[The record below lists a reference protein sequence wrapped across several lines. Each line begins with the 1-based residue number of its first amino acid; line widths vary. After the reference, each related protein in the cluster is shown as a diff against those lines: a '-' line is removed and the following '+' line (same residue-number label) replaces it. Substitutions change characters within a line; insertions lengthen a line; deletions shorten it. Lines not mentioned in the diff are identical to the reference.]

1 MNEHLLV
8 ASWIHIR
15 QLLHLDKICQP
26 EGLDALAQKRDDF
39 VVLFLDA
46 DDRVLRVHSAPGH
59 LKSLDDLVRIERHE
73 LLVHAQQRFALGAV
87 H

>member
-26 EGLDALAQKRDDF
+26 EGLDALTQKRDDF
-39 VVLFLDA
+39 VVFFLNA